1 MKSLLRLTLPH
12 DGYVAAYLFAYVVFE
27 AILPFLSRL
36 AWGMPVDFFVGN
48 LLLHLGVLVY
58 AAHRVFSFHPAFS
71 SAYHN
76 WLATTPWTSR
86 QPLPVGPIHLVTQD
100 FLILAFLA
108 GLAWMRHPLVSPPG
122 LILEFL
128 IVYVLSLA
136 VSFSVLKMPWF
147 AYAIAFGLGLVAF
160 LAPRLWLALAIA
172 AAIYVVAYLGL
183 RRALDN
189 FEDWDLG
196 WMDEQPMLSLS
207 QEKGLDRLR
216 RKILGWPYDS
226 IRPQEVAP
234 SITYRD
240 GTMLSLL
247 IGWWFFVIVSYV
259 PSDHR
264 FEVGCVLAGF
274 ACQFTVFARLA
285 AYCWGYAPPINVW
298 GRIFTLRWIIPG
310 YDQVFLAPLAT
321 IGVTAGGIWAQRHL
335 NAPAGIAAPLTI
347 AAIFLFTL
355 NGAPTLKRWRLTGN
369 HRLSPTVLMSS
380 KRAEVMEV

>member
-1 MKSLLRLTLPH
+1 MKSWLRLTLPH
-12 DGYVAAYLFAYVVFE
+12 DGYVAAFLFVYVLFE
-27 AILPFLSRL
+27 AILPLISRL
-36 AWGMPVDFFVGN
+36 AWGVTVDFFVGN
-48 LLLHLGVLVY
+48 LLLHLGAVVY

-71 SAYHN
+71 SAYHH

-86 QPLPVGPIHLVTQD
+86 RPLPVGPIHLVTQD

-108 GLAWMRHPLVSPPG
+108 GLAWMRHPLVSPAG

-128 IVYVLSLA
+128 MVYELSLA
-136 VSFSVLKMPWF
+136 VSFAFLKMPWF
-147 AYAIAFGLGLVAF
+147 AYAIAFGLGLVTW
-160 LAPRLWLALAIA
+160 LAPGLWPALAVA
-172 AAIYVVAYLGL
+172 VAIYVVSYIGL

-189 FEDWDLG
+189 FENWDLG
-196 WMDEQPMLSLS
+196 WMDEQPVLSLS
-207 QEKGLDRLR
+207 QEKNLDRLR
-216 RKILGWPYDS
+216 RKILGWPYDC

-234 SITYRD
+234 SIAYRD

-247 IGWWFFVIVSYV
+247 VGWWAFVMLSYV

-264 FEVGCVLAGF
+264 FEVGCVLTGF
-274 ACQFTVFARLA
+274 ACQFAVLTRLA

-321 IGVTAGGIWAQRHL
+321 IGVTVGAIWAQRHL
-335 NAPAGIAAPLTI
+335 NIPAGIAAPLTF
-347 AAIFLFTL
+347 ATIFLFTL

-369 HRLSPTVLMSS
+369 HRLSPAILMSS
-380 KRAEVMEV
+380 KKSEVTEV